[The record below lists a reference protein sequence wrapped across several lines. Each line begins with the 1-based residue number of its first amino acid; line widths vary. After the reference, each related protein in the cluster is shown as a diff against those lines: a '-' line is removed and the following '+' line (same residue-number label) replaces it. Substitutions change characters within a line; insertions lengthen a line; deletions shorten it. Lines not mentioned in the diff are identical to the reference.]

1 MLYYKVAK
9 FKLFR
14 DLGDMRWT
22 YNMLNEN
29 TKTGIA
35 VVITACLGNT
45 FLISNSFYAV
55 IGTVFA
61 MQNTVKS
68 SFVAGKNRLLGTV
81 LGAIIITYLHLS
93 ILITHFILVLQSL

>member
-14 DLGDMRWT
+14 DLGGHEMDIKQHVGMRT
-22 YNMLNEN
+22 L
-29 TKTGIA
+29 KTGIA

-45 FLISNSFYAV
+45 FLISNPFYAV

-61 MQNTVKS
+61 MHITVIS
-68 SFVAGKNRLLGTV
+68 SYVAG
-81 LGAIIITYLHLS
+81 
-93 ILITHFILVLQSL
+93 